1 MTKHTIAKVAYC
13 VIGISHKNGVKEMT
27 KKKSASVEEFKY
39 FVKRHP
45 SLISEVRK
53 GKTTWQELFEEWY
66 LLGEESSKWKSYEAE
81 VAVSTEQ
88 KKTNDESSENKT
100 DFLSSI
106 LGSLKNMD
114 INQIQQHASSLSQAL
129 GAISGVISQFQSSET
144 SATKQEEQSKPPHP
158 FSFRKD

>member
-1 MTKHTIAKVAYC
+1 
-13 VIGISHKNGVKEMT
+13 MT
-27 KKKSASVEEFKY
+27 KKKSASVEEFKK
-39 FVKRHP
+39 FVKKHP

-53 GKTTWQELFEEWY
+53 GKTTWQEVFEEWY
-66 LLGEESSKWKSYEAE
+66 LLGEESSKWKSYEDE

-88 KKTNDESSENKT
+88 KKSNGQDESADNKT

-114 INQIQQHASSLSQAL
+114 INQIQQHVSSLNQAL
-129 GAISGVISQFQSSET
+129 GAISGVISQFQSNET
-144 SATKQEEQSKPPHP
+144 TDTKQVEQSKTPHP